1 MIGRR
6 GGLSCGRHIVDPMS
20 TSDPDDD
27 ADYDDQVVLAYEH
40 DGCVEYVVMHRPH
53 PRGEPPMPEG

>member
-1 MIGRR
+1 
-6 GGLSCGRHIVDPMS
+6 MS